1 MTPADR
7 QKLRDLLGKL
17 TTAFWRNDG
26 ALVCPAYLDGETVYV
41 QSWRPVAEAASTDY
55 ARFIAAANPAA
66 VLALLDEVDAANA
79 SHENAVAHMQAVCAE
94 RDRLKEENV
103 QFLAT
108 MMHIMNEVDGNLR
121 EIARDL
127 INYGVSTSP
136 ESPANPNDIYTYC
149 DTVERLIA
157 GALPKEQP

>member
-41 QSWRPVAEAASTDY
+41 QSWRPVAEAASADY
-55 ARFIAAANPAA
+55 ARFIATANPAA

-79 SHENAVAHMQAVCAE
+79 NHENAVAHMQSACAE
-94 RDRLKEENV
+94 RDQLKAENAELRRIISECATACGAGMSPECS
-103 QFLAT
+103 LAF
-108 MMHIMNEVDGNLR
+108 MAGLPR
-121 EIARDL
+121 EIELAM
-127 INYGVSTSP
+127 T
-136 ESPANPNDIYTYC
+136 
-149 DTVERLIA
+149 
-157 GALPKEQP
+157 KEQP

>member
-66 VLALLDEVDAANA
+66 VLALLDELDQLKA
-79 SHENAVAHMQAVCAE
+79 ENTELKDGLNRIIRETRLGDVAFGIACEVMGELGVQQ
-94 RDRLKEENV
+94 DPEE
-103 QFLAT
+103 Q
-108 MMHIMNEVDGNLR
+108 R
-121 EIARDL
+121 
-127 INYGVSTSP
+127 S
-136 ESPANPNDIYTYC
+136 
-149 DTVERLIA
+149 
-157 GALPKEQP
+157 